1 MATTIEQ
8 QKRTYRQL
16 RSYRGGILS
25 GGIAAGLFAGIVAGL
40 CAMLASYA
48 AGNGFWTLPRMCA
61 APLLGV
67 RALVG
72 GPSAVVVGLI
82 AGLVSAAFWGFVFAS
97 LIRRDATQREALIA
111 GVGFGIC
118 VWIVR
123 TYGTLPLANHI
134 MAERVALNPGW
145 WFLQNLIYG
154 ACLYGTPALRR
165 RYETRAEGR
174 IVVEH
179 EEITRTY

>member
-1 MATTIEQ
+1 MATTIEH
-8 QKRTYRQL
+8 QKRTYRPIKK
-16 RSYRGGILS
+16 YRGGILS
-25 GGIAAGLFAGIVAGL
+25 GGIAAGVFAGIVAGL
-40 CAMLASYA
+40 FAMLASYA
-48 AGNGFWTLPRMCA
+48 AGNGLWTLPRMCA

-67 RALVG
+67 QALVG

-97 LIRRDATQREALIA
+97 LIRRDATERYSLVA

-118 VWIVR
+118 LWIVR

-134 MAERVALNPGW
+134 MAERVALSPGW
-145 WFLQNLIYG
+145 WFFQNIIYG
-154 ACLYGTPALRR
+154 ACLYRTPALRR
-165 RYETRAEGR
+165 RFETRAESR
-174 IVVEH
+174 VVVEH